1 MARLSETA
9 PNVPDGYSSTFLPIT
24 VELPDATATDL
35 TVELDYPHFTI
46 LFRPDRRLA
55 AATAVNIDG
64 AQLLDLAR
72 GDDWHFDARI
82 DESDQAGP
90 DIYARNDL
98 DRGHLVRRRDP
109 VWGTPDV
116 ASVANQA
123 TFAFTNAAPQAALF
137 NQGPELWS
145 GLEDHVLEYAGAHAH
160 KISVFTGPIF
170 AADDPTYRGL
180 QIPRRFWKIATW
192 VYVDSED
199 AVDMPRLAAA
209 AFVLDQTEQLE
220 VVLAAERSVAVP
232 PSLGPFLTYQV
243 PVSDVEATTGLEFG
257 GLVAVDVFLRSP
269 HVRENSE
276 CIQDWALLASGEEIV
291 IRSLRP

>member
-9 PNVPDGYSSTFLPIT
+9 PNVPVGYSSTFLPIT
-24 VELPDATATDL
+24 VELPDATAADL

-46 LFRPDRRLA
+46 FFRPDRRLA

-109 VWGTPDV
+109 VWGTPEI
-116 ASVANQA
+116 AAAANDA

-180 QIPRRFWKIATW
+180 QVPRRFWKIAAW
-192 VYVDSED
+192 VYLDSED
-199 AVDMPRLAAA
+199 AADTPRLAAA
-209 AFVLDQTEQLE
+209 AFVLDQAEQLE

-232 PSLGPFLTYQV
+232 QPLGPFLTYQV
-243 PVSDVEATTGLEFG
+243 PVSDVAEMTGLEFDD
-257 GLVAVDVFLRSP
+257 LVAADSYTALDPTITSP
-269 HVRENSE
+269 RLEKPWKILEDLS
-276 CIQDWALLASGEEIV
+276 SIV
-291 IRSLRP
+291 L